1 VPDDCEISEDAAG
14 SGTVGTCGM
23 RAPMGC
29 GVVDIVLEFPDTK
42 VIGTLVLPGTD
53 LRLYEWEEGSRG
65 LSERGSRRGGAV
77 AAQAV
82 EGRGRRRYSTVAT
95 VRRYCSRKEGERR
108 RLGFLPAPFR
118 KPETIICFC
127 LISCESLTSYLYP
140 FT

>member
-1 VPDDCEISEDAAG
+1 MPDDYEISEDAAG
-14 SGTVGTCGM
+14 GGTVGACGM
-23 RAPMGC
+23 RVLVGC

-42 VIGTLVLPGTD
+42 VIGTLVLPGID

-95 VRRYCSRKEGERR
+95 VQRYCSRKEEERR
-108 RLGFLPAPFR
+108 RLGFLPAP
-118 KPETIICFC
+118 
-127 LISCESLTSYLYP
+127 
-140 FT
+140 

>member
-1 VPDDCEISEDAAG
+1 MAIRPLPDNLRIIEAKCFFVCHCCLVCENENTSPRLIN
-14 SGTVGTCGM
+14 
-23 RAPMGC
+23 
-29 GVVDIVLEFPDTK
+29 L
-42 VIGTLVLPGTD
+42 IGTLVLPGTD

-77 AAQAV
+77 AAQVV

-95 VRRYCSRKEGERR
+95 VQWYCSRKEGERR